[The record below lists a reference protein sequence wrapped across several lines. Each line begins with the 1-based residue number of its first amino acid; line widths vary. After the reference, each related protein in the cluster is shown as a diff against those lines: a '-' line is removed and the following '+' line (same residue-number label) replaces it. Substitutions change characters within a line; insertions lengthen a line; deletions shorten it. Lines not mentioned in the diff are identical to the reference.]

1 MEPGRSELVQIISDR
16 RVVPMYAVIKTGGK
30 QYRVAPDE
38 VLKVERLEA
47 EAGRRV
53 SFDQV
58 LAVDAGAGLKVGV
71 PIVSGAMVTATVL
84 QQTHAPTVIVFKK
97 KRRNNY
103 RRKNGHRQDLTV
115 IRIREILTD
124 GRQPSPEPEAAEP
137 RRAAKKPAPAK
148 PAVKAKP
155 AAGKAKPAKKAPAKP
170 AAKAKSSGE
179 KAKPAAKKAPAKKPA
194 KKKE

>member
-1 MEPGRSELVQIISDR
+1 
-16 RVVPMYAVIKTGGK
+16 MYAVIKTGGK

-38 VLKVERLEA
+38 VLKVERLGA
-47 EAGRRV
+47 KAGGRI

-58 LAVDAGAGLKVGV
+58 LAVDAGAGLKVGT
-71 PIVSGAMVTATVL
+71 PILSGAMVTATVL
-84 QQTHAPTVIVFKK
+84 EQTHAPTVIVFKK
-97 KRRNNY
+97 KRRHNY

-124 GRQPSPEPEAAEP
+124 GRQPSAELEAAEP
-137 RRAAKKPAPAK
+137 RRAAKKAAPAK
-148 PAVKAKP
+148 PAAKAKP

-170 AAKAKSSGE
+170 AVKAKSSGE

-194 KKKE
+194 GKKKE